1 MSAEKTYEETSQK
14 DYTVKSRNYVG
25 KAKGTKNL
33 IMNDHCKKL
42 RKKLKDR

>member
-25 KAKGTKNL
+25 KAKGVKNL
-33 IMNDHCKKL
+33 IMDDRCKKL
-42 RKKLKDR
+42 RRKAKDR